1 LGLGLIVLPDRVD
14 DRPAGILRFEH
25 CWQGGTLIG
34 IDELRFSLRA
44 ESQDIGADATVGDV
58 NRLAGARNRH
68 TVI

>member
-1 LGLGLIVLPDRVD
+1 
-14 DRPAGILRFEH
+14 
-25 CWQGGTLIG
+25 LIG